1 MTIEK
6 EKEIINNVLKGDTV
20 AFSQIVDAY
29 KNMVFTLALRMTKNR
44 EEAEEISQD
53 VFIKVYKSLSKF
65 KFDSKFSTWIYKI
78 TYNTCLDTIKKNK
91 KFINNIAI
99 DETNNNKLAMVDNAL
114 EKLIK
119 EERSQLIRRCVNK
132 LPQESRA
139 LMTLFYFEELSL
151 LEISEIT
158 GLSTNTAKVKLHR
171 ARKRLVG
178 IMEQYIIP
186 QNKISYGT

>member
-6 EKEIINNVLKGDTV
+6 EKKIINNVLKGDTV

-53 VFIKVYKSLSKF
+53 VFIKVYKSLNKF

>member
-6 EKEIINNVLKGDTV
+6 EKKIINNVLKGDTV
-20 AFSQIVDAY
+20 AFSQIVNAY

-53 VFIKVYKSLSKF
+53 VFIKVYKSLNKF